1 MLPHAASSWAGD
13 RGPALTREAEDV
25 QGGEKGIGRV
35 VIAERRD
42 HERLQPWQ
50 SRDNRVLERKEF
62 FAGSAGIKSGRMR
75 TEFVGVGL
83 SVLNCRAYKKS
94 EYDS

>member
-1 MLPHAASSWAGD
+1 MLPHAAFSWAGD
-13 RGPALTREAEDV
+13 GGAAWNREAEDV
-25 QGGEKGIGRV
+25 QGEKGIGRV

-42 HERLQPWQ
+42 HKRLQPWQ

-62 FAGSAGIKSGRMR
+62 LAGSAGMKSSRMR

-83 SVLNCRAYKKS
+83 SIFKL
-94 EYDS
+94 